1 MIAALPTGVKI
12 ASFAEGYRK
21 HFEVVPALS
30 DALRAHNYRI
40 RHEVYCK
47 ELGIQPTRNDQI
59 EVDEYDTHA
68 VHCLVRAVATH
79 SFVGCARI
87 VLVNPANPKEPL
99 PFEKAFAAP
108 LRGRFDPSRVDR
120 HKIGEIS
127 RLAVVGQYRRREG
140 ERDSPFSVSDDF
152 GGEDGLRLPYMTLG
166 LYLAMIALAQWKGVE
181 TLYMLADTSLANSIA
196 RLGIELNPIGPA
208 LERTGGRF
216 PCALPIDE
224 VISELDPRVRM
235 FFETIR
241 SEINLGIEA
250 IY

>member
-30 DALRAHNYRI
+30 DALRMHNYRI
-40 RHEVYCK
+40 RHQVYCK
-47 ELGIQPTRNDQI
+47 ELGFQPSRTDQI
-59 EVDEYDTHA
+59 EKDDYDAHS

-87 VLVNPANPKEPL
+87 VLANPGNPKASL

-108 LRGRFDPSRVDR
+108 LRGPFDPGRQDR
-120 HKIGEIS
+120 LRIGEIS
-127 RLAVVGQYRRREG
+127 RLAVIGQYRRREG
-140 ERDSPFSVSDDF
+140 ERDSPFPVSDDF
-152 GGEDGLRLPYMTLG
+152 GGDEGLRLPYMTLG
-166 LYLAMIALAQWKGVE
+166 LYLAMIALAQWKGLE
-181 TLYMLADTSLANSIA
+181 TLYMLADSSLANSIA

-216 PCALPIDE
+216 PCVLPINE
-224 VISELDPRVRM
+224 VLADLDPRVRM

-241 SEINLGIEA
+241 AEINQGIEA